1 MRRTHSTDNKT
12 SRDFV
17 EFMVAGAV
25 SKTIASSVAYPHEV
39 ARTRLRE
46 EGNKYRTF
54 WQTLLTIWR
63 EEGKSGLYRFVF
75 ISIFHFYF
83 DRQSNNTNLK

>member
-1 MRRTHSTDNKT
+1 MRRTHPTDNKT

-25 SKTIASSVAYPHEV
+25 SKTIASCVAYPHEV

-54 WQTLLTIWR
+54 WQTLFTIWR
-63 EEGKSGLYRFVF
+63 EEGKAGLYRFVF
-75 ISIFHFYF
+75 ISIFYFHF
-83 DRQSNNTNLK
+83 DKQSNMDK